1 VRRASWSDGEIDA
14 WVREAGVWYGRFR
27 DRDGRVSLV
36 LGTDLR
42 QISDAS

>member
-27 DRDGRVSLV
+27 DCDGRVSLV